1 LNTTS
6 SDFECDGP
14 EIGTEQI
21 TVSSITSTTMIW
33 QEQEGD
39 MTWTRESG
47 IGGNIVGTWESS
59 DDETGNSWEA
69 TFGADGSF
77 SVVGSIVQCGNG
89 GDVNGGDITMIT
101 PYVSSSDIRSI
112 WLFDSNSHRGID
124 FQPSGNLIPFR
135 AVSSGVIE
143 NIELMQLESS
153 SNWQVEVEIKYNS
166 TYTAFYA
173 FEPMTAVQADGE
185 IQLANI
191 SVSVGQDVSQ
201 NDIIGYLYSAGEGAH
216 VHFGLFKYIP
226 NGGDP
231 TICPEPYFTP
241 EARDS
246 LLNLIHREYPDA
258 NICN

>member
-1 LNTTS
+1 MKRLIIKLIVFAILLLSAVSNAEITGDLTNANAVMTGETTFKLS
-6 SDFECDGP
+6 NV
-14 EIGTEQI
+14 
-21 TVSSITSTTMIW
+21 TVS
-33 QEQEGD
+33 GD
-39 MTWTRESG
+39 IPTNTYWAEFQWDPIKLAFVPIAYG
-47 IGGNIVGTWESS
+47 V
-59 DDETGNSWEA
+59 
-69 TFGADGSF
+69 
-77 SVVGSIVQCGNG
+77 
-89 GDVNGGDITMIT
+89 DVNGGDITMIT

-112 WLFDSNSHRGID
+112 WLFDYDSHRGID

-143 NIELMQLESS
+143 NIELMQLEST

-166 TYTAFYA
+166 TYTAYYA

-191 SVSVGQDVSQ
+191 SVSVDQAVSQ
-201 NDIIGYLYSAGEGAH
+201 GDIIGYLYSAGEGAH
-216 VHFGLFKYIP
+216 VHFGLFEYIP

-246 LLNLIHREYPDA
+246 LLNLIHREYPNA